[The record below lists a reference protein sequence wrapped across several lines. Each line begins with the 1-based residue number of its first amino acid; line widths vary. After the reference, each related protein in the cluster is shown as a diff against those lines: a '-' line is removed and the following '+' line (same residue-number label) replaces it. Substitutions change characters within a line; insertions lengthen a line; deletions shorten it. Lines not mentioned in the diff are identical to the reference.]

1 MWYLDPTGSADSSFA
16 CSTLFCSRVQP
27 NRIRGKCCSSRKR
40 ATALL
45 FSPRTSRGA
54 NRCSRSPPTAA
65 LSRVHESRSSRAQRN
80 FSTRENHH
88 VDCFQKDRGQTMV
101 SIILE
106 TFNNILINN
115 QPRER
120 ERERERERNKKLLS
134 LFFILLLLS
143 SSFLTFPLVCMDTP

>member
-1 MWYLDPTGSADSSFA
+1 
-16 CSTLFCSRVQP
+16 
-27 NRIRGKCCSSRKR
+27 
-40 ATALL
+40 
-45 FSPRTSRGA
+45 
-54 NRCSRSPPTAA
+54 
-65 LSRVHESRSSRAQRN
+65 
-80 FSTRENHH
+80 
-88 VDCFQKDRGQTMV
+88 MV